1 MSSSDPIALDDSTFK
16 LDQRQWK
23 PYSERNQS
31 TVRATFR
38 PPLPN
43 DTSRTNHV
51 HATRRSVPSAFSP
64 PGFFTD
70 RALANIS
77 THIMDAGVLAR
88 VGYNYEPL
96 AIPRSATQT
105 LEEARLARDSSLE
118 WSVFGEDDGVS
129 FDGTGDTVAQGQMGV
144 DESSRM
150 NRGSNTSS
158 EDQLQLSN
166 RTFRANVVNRHSINP
181 AETGYESLNEGS
193 ATIAR
198 DGSGDAMLAF
208 SDMIDVEMGQ
218 TPSSAQALNNAQR
231 PINQATSK
239 SSSGTTIS
247 SSIEYPRS
255 VPRYHLS
262 HDPTDSL
269 SAYEYVHRGSNGT
282 AHSTYSASH
291 QSMRMSE
298 TPISG
303 IAVSTPLTHF
313 ATTLSTSRTTDSQSF
328 GRAALADRTVMI
340 QAGVRSISRTMVAES
355 SRRGRN
361 ENDSTPLTTL
371 EVSPVATTRRN
382 TRSTDQ
388 EMHSTPLSDYAAAAP
403 PSNKGRPDHLPVSPI
418 QPIALPAVQMEDED
432 VSVEY
437 GRRESVSPLQD
448 ASRDSASRRSTLS
461 HTDLQA
467 GDPCSV
473 SQDGDQGSD
482 LQEGQSERLEAVSLQ
497 DLAGRSDSGESIDND
512 DVPVIEKRLS
522 GNSMLRLTPDA
533 TSVPR
538 PTPLNKPDNRYSR
551 RQLRDVVQG
560 GTRKVGSPSGERQSV
575 SAASQFH
582 NDPSSSK
589 QANLYCAQRCLRP
602 WGIVEDWNEIDRM
615 ELSVEYVV

>member
-118 WSVFGEDDGVS
+118 WSVFGEDGVS

-166 RTFRANVVNRHSINP
+166 RTFRANMVNRHSVNP
-181 AETGYESLNEGS
+181 GYESLNEGS

-218 TPSSAQALNNAQR
+218 PPSSAQALNNSQR

-282 AHSTYSASH
+282 VHSTYSASH
-291 QSMRMSE
+291 QSE
-298 TPISG
+298 ILTSG

-313 ATTLSTSRTTDSQSF
+313 AASSSTSTIADSQPF
-328 GRAALADRTVMI
+328 GRAAFAERTMI
-340 QAGVRSISRTMVAES
+340 VQPGVHSISRTMVAES

-371 EVSPVATTRRN
+371 EVSPVTITRRN
-382 TRSTDQ
+382 TRSTNQ

-418 QPIALPAVQMEDED
+418 QLIAVPAVQMEDED
-432 VSVEY
+432 VGVEY

-448 ASRDSASRRSTLS
+448 ASRDSASRHSTLS

-467 GDPCSV
+467 GDLCSD

-497 DLAGRSDSGESIDND
+497 DLGGRSDSGESIED
-512 DVPVIEKRLS
+512 DDAPVTGKRLL

-538 PTPLNKPDNRYSR
+538 PTPLDKPDNRYIR
-551 RQLRDVVQG
+551 KQLRDVVQG

-575 SAASQFH
+575 SASSQFH
-582 NDPSSSK
+582 NDF
-589 QANLYCAQRCLRP
+589 L
-602 WGIVEDWNEIDRM
+602 V
-615 ELSVEYVV
+615 